1 MKLNTLSLKKQVISL
16 SALTLSLMTGTALAN
31 NFVVFDSNLSGAN
44 SLPPFHTTGTGTFTT
59 VFNDEMPVIHYA
71 MYYQNLH
78 GDAQAAHL
86 HFAQKYSNG
95 GVLFTICDPNPATPA
110 PACPLREGWVTGTA
124 TIDDIPGIN
133 DTQGLHPGDIEAVK
147 LFIKFGLTYVN
158 VHTEAA
164 GSELRGQLEKNDHPL
179 AVKAAKVSVKIN

>member
-1 MKLNTLSLKKQVISL
+1 MKKNTFLPKKLIAGLGALALSLTTC
-16 SALTLSLMTGTALAN
+16 AALAN
-31 NFVVFDSNLSGAN
+31 DFVVYDTNLSGAN
-44 SLPPFHTTGTGTFTT
+44 SLPPFHTSGTGTFTT
-59 VFNDEMPVIHYA
+59 VFNDDMPVIHYS

-86 HFAQKYSNG
+86 HFAQKFANG

-124 TIDDIPGIN
+124 TVDDIPGIN
-133 DTQGLHPGDIEAVK
+133 DAQGLHPGDIEAVK

-164 GSELRGQLEKNDHPL
+164 GSELRGQLEENDHPL
-179 AVKAAKVSVKIN
+179 AVEAAKASVKFN